1 MKWRHTYADVSKNAE
16 IIARARV
23 WDAHVS
29 IPSGDKRNCC
39 CIFSI
44 HIQSD
49 LFTKAEKSR
58 GEAKISLS
66 VCPWPTAKENNE
78 V

>member
-29 IPSGDKRNCC
+29 IPSGDKRELLLH
-39 CIFSI
+39 F
-44 HIQSD
+44 
-49 LFTKAEKSR
+49 LYTY
-58 GEAKISLS
+58 S
-66 VCPWPTAKENNE
+66 VRLIY
-78 V
+78 